1 MIYRIKEEKAMKKRT
16 NKLAAMGMAA
26 VMAAALLS
34 GCGGKTKATPEN
46 LLRDMTEK
54 AGKVESAV
62 MNLKLNITLSSG
74 TEELA
79 TELNMDLETTA
90 DPEVSHGKGEAS
102 FDIAG
107 SSMSTEME
115 TYTVKEDDRYM
126 TYTLLNGEWA
136 KEETSGMEALGD
148 IGGMTGGMRDYADK
162 FELGTELTEI
172 NGEDCFELTGELD
185 GDIFSQIIQSDMMD
199 SFSGYGLDE
208 ETVSDMVFPC
218 TIDIYKETILPA
230 RILFDLT
237 DTFAPA
243 MEDAGVTASDC
254 YMEITFMEY
263 DSVDEIV
270 VPDEA
275 LEAEEGSG
283 LLDDFSDDG
292 DSVKP
297 AEPAEQSADLGSD
310 WESYTVQINDT
321 VVTLPCTLAD
331 LEAAGVTLDRE
342 YTPEDY
348 VVNAGE
354 YELAW
359 FMDANGNE
367 IMVDMVNNTDGPLEL
382 KDCFVGGI
390 SVDSYDL
397 EDSGLTVIFPGGIQI
412 GTAQEDV
419 LAAYGEPDNT
429 FEDEEYGNSYY
440 WYAEDSFENSCTIE
454 TEAGTGLV
462 DSMSIERYE

>member
-1 MIYRIKEEKAMKKRT
+1 MKKRT
-16 NKLAAMGMAA
+16 KKLAAIGMAA
-26 VMAAALLS
+26 VMTAALLS
-34 GCGGKTKATPEN
+34 GCGGRTKATPEN

-54 AGKVESAV
+54 AGKAGSVV
-62 MNLKLNITLSSG
+62 MNLKLNINLSG
-74 TEELA
+74 VGEELA
-79 TELNMDLETTA
+79 VTMDMDMESTTE
-90 DPEVSHGKGEAS
+90 PEASHGKGEVS

-107 SSMSTEME
+107 SGMSTEME
-115 TYTVKEDDRYM
+115 LYSVKEEDQYVTYTMMD
-126 TYTLLNGEWA
+126 GEWT
-136 KEETSGMEALGD
+136 KETVDGEETLGN
-148 IGGMTGGMRDYADK
+148 IEGMTGNIKDYADQ
-162 FELGTELTEI
+162 FELGKDLTEI
-172 NGEDCFELTGELD
+172 NGKECFELTGELD
-185 GDIFSQIIQSDMMD
+185 GNIFSEMIQSDMME
-199 SFSGYGLDE
+199 SFAGYGLDE

-218 TIDIYKETILPA
+218 TIDIYRDTILPA
-230 RILFDLT
+230 RLLVDLT
-237 DTFAPA
+237 DTFEPM
-243 MEDAGVTASDC
+243 MEDAGVAASDC
-254 YMEITFMEY
+254 YMEMTFMEY
-263 DSVDEIV
+263 DSVDDIV

-331 LEAAGVTLDRE
+331 LEATGVTLDRE

-367 IMVDMVNNTDGPLEL
+367 LMIDMINNTDGPIEL
-382 KDCFVGGI
+382 KDCLVGGI
-390 SVDSYDL
+390 TVYSYDV
-397 EDSGLTVIFPGGIQI
+397 EDGSLTVIFPGGIQI

-419 LAAYGEPDNT
+419 LAAYGEPDDT
-429 FEDEEYGNSYY
+429 YEDAEYGNSYY
-440 WYAEDSFENSCTIE
+440 WYAEDSFYNGCTID

-462 DSMSIERYE
+462 ESMSLNCME

>member
-1 MIYRIKEEKAMKKRT
+1 MKHYREKYGTIYMIYRIKEEKAMKKRT

-26 VMAAALLS
+26 VMAAALLA

-185 GDIFSQIIQSDMMD
+185 GDIFSQMIQSDMMD

-321 VVTLPCTLAD
+321 VVC
-331 LEAAGVTLDRE
+331 GKCRRV
-342 YTPEDY
+342 
-348 VVNAGE
+348 
-354 YELAW
+354 
-359 FMDANGNE
+359 
-367 IMVDMVNNTDGPLEL
+367 
-382 KDCFVGGI
+382 
-390 SVDSYDL
+390 
-397 EDSGLTVIFPGGIQI
+397 
-412 GTAQEDV
+412 
-419 LAAYGEPDNT
+419 
-429 FEDEEYGNSYY
+429 
-440 WYAEDSFENSCTIE
+440 
-454 TEAGTGLV
+454 
-462 DSMSIERYE
+462 